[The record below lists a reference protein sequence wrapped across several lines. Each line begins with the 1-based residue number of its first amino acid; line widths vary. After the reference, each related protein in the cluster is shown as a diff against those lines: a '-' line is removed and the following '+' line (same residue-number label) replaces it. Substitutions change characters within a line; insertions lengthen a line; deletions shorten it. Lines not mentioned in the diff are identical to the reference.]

1 MATIPSNGTF
11 TGVGT
16 SLVSSRRIP
25 LSDTS
30 DAKVIIKVVQPT
42 AEQKADLAQRQAD
55 AAARAVDVAKREQE
69 VEKNKHIESHE
80 MYLPNISGLSLENA
94 KKSVADVQLMI
105 RNHEDAGVNV
115 HGRYGDQKISNLSTY
130 LTGLKDFISKHDTT
144 ASSLSNETAA
154 SVYRQVQDMEN
165 AGTK

>member
-1 MATIPSNGTF
+1 MTTISRNGIP
-11 TGVGT
+11 GAEPINP
-16 SLVSSRRIP
+16 RRIA
-25 LSDTS
+25 LSNTS
-30 DAKVIIKVVQPT
+30 EVSVIRKGTGLT
-42 AEQKADLAQRQAD
+42 AEQKADHAQRKAV

-105 RNHEDAGVNV
+105 RNHEDAGLNV
-115 HGRYGDQKISNLSTY
+115 HGRYGDQKISDLSTY

-144 ASSLSNETAA
+144 ASSLLNETAA
-154 SVYRQVQDMEN
+154 SVYRQVQDMGN